1 MDNNIIINLSENIIN
16 DLSKF
21 ELIYNIKIFKKNN
34 INKLI
39 LRNII
44 KVINDC
50 NKIKKKKLLE
60 LSNELKILSNGTID
74 TEKIKFLQQN
84 LVNDIDNLNSIIN
97 IITEANIQNN
107 RINDDILYNMTFI
120 EIYSN

>member
-60 LSNELKILSNGTID
+60 LSNELKILSNGIID

-97 IITEANIQNN
+97 INNHNIK
-107 RINDDILYNMTFI
+107 LF
-120 EIYSN
+120 

>member
-74 TEKIKFLQQN
+74 TEKIKKL
-84 LVNDIDNLNSIIN
+84 DYI
-97 IITEANIQNN
+97 
-107 RINDDILYNMTFI
+107 
-120 EIYSN
+120 

>member
-60 LSNELKILSNGTID
+60 LSNELKILSNGIID

-107 RINDDILYNMTFI
+107 RINDDNLYNMNFI